1 LGKVREMGMVGWRA
15 KEEKL
20 ACGNVP
26 HFKEKKKK
34 EKKKKMQLLSWERKE
49 KMRGLV
55 IIYWKG

>member
-1 LGKVREMGMVGWRA
+1 MREMGMVGWHA

-34 EKKKKMQLLSWERKE
+34 SNYCRGRERE

-55 IIYWKG
+55 IIYWRG